1 MARITSQVAALKIGN
16 IYDMVLIA
24 SARTREIRKGK
35 RPMIDTKNKPSVTA
49 IREIEQGHIG
59 REYLRK
65 LRSK

>member
-1 MARITSQVAALKIGN
+1 MARITSQVAANKIGN

-24 SARTREIRKGK
+24 SARAREMRKGK
-35 RPMIDTKNKPSVTA
+35 RPMFNTKDKPTVTA
-49 IREIEQGHIG
+49 IREIELGHVG

>member
-1 MARITSQVAALKIGN
+1 MVRITSQVAANKIGN

-24 SARTREIRKGK
+24 SARAREMRKGK
-35 RPMIDTKNKPSVTA
+35 RPMINTKDKPTVTA
-49 IREIEQGHIG
+49 IREIEQGHVG

>member
-24 SARTREIRKGK
+24 SARTRELRKGK
-35 RPMIDTKNKPSVTA
+35 RPMINTKNKPSVTA

-59 REYLRK
+59 REYLSK